1 MLSPFPIL
9 IKSLSGQWIHG
20 VPFPVL
26 ITIFVRGM
34 KYQNFNASRSLWK
47 IIVTSATLTFF
58 FFSVLHLAQ
67 PCPLFPAYVWPWQ
80 LEDKAS
86 STGQKFRNHN
96 DRITLKLCHF
106 LFSDK
111 TKSDMTLHMLYTKAH
126 THTYGHFL
134 VKWFISILCHF
145 HFYSP
150 ST

>member
-1 MLSPFPIL
+1 MDSWGTISCSHYNFCQRNEVSEFQCFTQ
-9 IKSLSGQWIHG
+9 SLKNNSY
-20 VPFPVL
+20 L
-26 ITIFVRGM
+26 C
-34 KYQNFNASRSLWK
+34 NFDL
-47 IIVTSATLTFF
+47 FF